1 MKVLILGASGM
12 LGNALFRLY
21 SGYSDMEVFGTL
33 RSVNSKSF
41 FPEDLRT
48 NLKCGID
55 VENMDQLIRIFDVV
69 RPNIV
74 INCIGLV
81 KQVIE
86 ANDPLSA
93 IPINSLLPHRI
104 ANLCSLVGARFIHL
118 STDCIFSGSKGFY
131 NEGDVADAKDLYG
144 LSKYLGEVTS
154 DGALTLRTSII
165 GHELQGNRSLVDWFL
180 SQNAP
185 IKGYRKA
192 IFSGLPTVEIGRII
206 KNYVLPNSEIKGLYN
221 LSAEPINKYDLLKLV
236 SEQYKKN
243 INIIPDDTFRIDRSL
258 DSSRFRLDTGFMPKA
273 WTTLVSEMYEFR
285 FQYLEKYKC

>member
-33 RSVNSKSF
+33 RSVNSKNF